1 MLIDMADMLLDD
13 EKALS
18 ALMEVCYPKSDLC
31 IGAITSCGRSRYC
44 QIRKGTMPTLFP
56 WN

>member
-31 IGAITSCGRSRYC
+31 IGAIKSCGRSRYC
-44 QIRKGTMPTLFP
+44 
-56 WN
+56 